1 MFDPAS
7 TYQQS
12 FQGRDTIDRTQLM
25 NPMWARWLD
34 LLKEQAGGK
43 DIKLAGGP
51 SAPGSNQ
58 MRGTSVMPAQVHDPR
73 QSPLGPH
80 GFLGAYGGDEGDM
93 YGIRD
98 NQFASTNPS
107 LSALT
112 RLGKKR

>member
-1 MFDPAS
+1 MAWGNPDLDMTA
-7 TYQQS
+7 Q
-12 FQGRDTIDRTQLM
+12 M

-34 LLKEQAGGK
+34 ILKEQAGGK
-43 DIKLAGGP
+43 TMKLAGGP

-58 MRGTSVMPAQVHDPR
+58 LTGQAVMPAQVHDPR
-73 QSPLGPH
+73 KNPMGPH
-80 GFLGAYGGDEGDM
+80 GFLGAYGGDEGDI

-107 LSALT
+107 LDALT